1 MPSSNALSPI
11 SDRVD
16 GLADSLTSG
25 ERGAVSR
32 FLSATWPV
40 VDVLT
45 AVALPR
51 HLRESAARQSCR
63 KFFHALIAR
72 PGLRPALAVV
82 YECTAQA
89 IEEVGRTSDFGSS
102 TVGFPAGRALTVR
115 ERDILALRT
124 ISALHIDDV
133 SVALASTAHRIRIEQ
148 HRAITALRAANRENI
163 IVPQ

>member
-1 MPSSNALSPI
+1 MRSSHAQVCAPHSP
-11 SDRVD
+11 
-16 GLADSLTSG
+16 
-25 ERGAVSR
+25 
-32 FLSATWPV
+32 
-40 VDVLT
+40 
-45 AVALPR
+45 
-51 HLRESAARQSCR
+51 
-63 KFFHALIAR
+63 K
-72 PGLRPALAVV
+72 V

-89 IEEVGRTSDFGSS
+89 IEEVRRTSDFGSS

-148 HRAITALRAANRENI
+148 HRAITALRAANRENV